1 MNTGQLE
8 TLIAMLKNFDS
19 ASLAQVSAALQLELW
34 QRDAK
39 EARGEMLVSQF
50 EGEVAEQVFIEHE
63 LDQKP
68 QSRLEIELWE
78 RDARNSEELFMEA
91 YDEILA
97 SHYR

>member
-8 TLIAMLKNFDS
+8 TLI
-19 ASLAQVSAALQLELW
+19 
-34 QRDAK
+34 
-39 EARGEMLVSQF
+39 
-50 EGEVAEQVFIEHE
+50 AEQVFIEHE

-91 YDEILA
+91 YDEMLA